1 MLSGCKA
8 RGRAHVRRR
17 SSVRSFLWMLA
28 VLTAVLF
35 SCPLPVHAWQ
45 MVPNP
50 NSGTINVNNFA
61 GENIS
66 APFTNN
72 SGGIININNTGI
84 LTNTGTLDNYGTVDI
99 KAGGTLTNWDTVNN
113 KAGGLLTNSG
123 TLDNT
128 SVLNNE
134 AGATLTNKATETNN
148 GWLTNTGTLT
158 NDVGADFT
166 NYVTVTNVAGATL
179 TNNGTFTNQDGST
192 LSNAGTLTNNG
203 TLTNTGAL
211 TNTGTF
217 TISGGAV
224 FNQNTSATYSGS
236 GSIVVAGTLYNT
248 SYNPFDIA
256 TLAMDGGVF
265 NSDGTGTVTISTAT
279 VAAGKSGTIQGATA
293 IGLTTADIAGSLT
306 ISASITGAGALT
318 KTGAGTLTLSGVN
331 TYLGGTV
338 INAGTLQVGS
348 DGNLGNAAGG
358 LTFSGGILRI
368 TNGFISSRSVTLN
381 AGGGTFDTNGN
392 DLTLSG
398 VIGGAGPLT
407 KAGAGTLTLSGVN
420 TYLGGTV
427 INAGTLRVGSDG
439 NLGNAAGALTFG
451 GGTLLLS
458 GSFASNRSV
467 TLNAG
472 GGIFDTN
479 GNDLTLSGGITGTGS
494 LTKNGTGTLFLT
506 GTDTYTGTTTVNAGA
521 LSVNGS
527 MTSPVTVNA
536 SGTLMGNGTIT
547 GNVTNSGTL
556 APGNSIGT
564 LTIAGDYTH
573 NAGATYQVEANAAGQ
588 SDKLVVTGTATLNG
602 GTVSVLAESGNYQMS
617 TTYTIL
623 TAGSVVGTFDS
634 VTSNLAFLTPT
645 LSYDP
650 TNVYLLL
657 TRNSTNFADVAA
669 TPNQYAVASALDYVS
684 PTAQGDMSTV
694 INSFFSLSAAG
705 ARSAYSQMGGL
716 SHIAVTEAAFSALN
730 GYMDTLANRM
740 SGFTAGG
747 NPSLADAG
755 GILLASRTDV
765 GSDAANTLL
774 AALDNARAQKQSDP
788 TRQGF
793 WMRGYGS
800 MGDRK
805 GDDIASKYDY
815 RNGGILAGFDRK
827 IGESFLAGAS
837 VGYALTRVTMDGL
850 AEAGK
855 AASYQGSLYGA
866 WLGDPWYVNAIAAYG
881 YNRYDTTRDIAFS
894 NINRTAHADYGGH
907 AISGYT
913 ETGYLIRTEAVTII
927 PMASLQAGFLARDG
941 FTETDAGALN
951 LNVDRDYA
959 TSIVG
964 SLGVKLRKTYGT
976 AAGEITPEFRA
987 RWQHEFA
994 DVSTT
999 VNASFADT
1007 PAAVFAVK
1015 GDRGQ
1020 RDSAVFGAGLAWA
1033 TQKNLNLLLS
1043 YDALFAGDRK
1053 EQGVALGMRYTW

>member
-1 MLSGCKA
+1 MLSGCKP

-17 SSVRSFLWMLA
+17 SSVRSFLWMLP
-28 VLTAVLF
+28 VLTVVLF

-45 MVPNP
+45 MAPNP
-50 NSGTINVNNFA
+50 NSGTINVNNYA
-61 GENIS
+61 GENIL

-72 SGGIININNTGI
+72 SAGIININNTGI

-148 GWLTNTGTLT
+148 GWLTNSGSLT
-158 NDVGADFT
+158 NDIGADFT

-192 LSNAGTLTNNG
+192 LTNAGTLTNNG

-211 TNTGTF
+211 TNSGTF
-217 TISGGAV
+217 TISSGAV

-236 GSIVVAGTLYNT
+236 GSIVVAGTIYNT

-256 TLAMDGGVF
+256 TLAMNGGVF
-265 NSDGTGTVTISTAT
+265 NSDGTGTVTINTAM

-306 ISASITGAGALT
+306 ISAPITGAGALT
-318 KTGAGTLTLSGVN
+318 KAGAGTLTLSGVN

-348 DGNLGNAAGG
+348 DSNLGDATGA
-358 LTFSGGILRI
+358 LTFGGSILRI
-368 TNGFISSRSVTLN
+368 TNGFTSSRSVTLN

-398 VIGGAGPLT
+398 NMTGSGALT
-407 KAGAGTLTLSGVN
+407 KAGTGTLTLSGFN

-427 INAGTLRVGSDG
+427 INAGTLQVGSDG
-439 NLGNAAGALTFG
+439 NLGDAAGALTFSG
-451 GGTLLLS
+451 GILKITNGFTS
-458 GSFASNRSV
+458 SRSV

-472 GGIFDTN
+472 GGTFDTN
-479 GNDLTLSGGITGTGS
+479 GNDLTLSGIIDGAGA
-494 LTKNGTGTLFLT
+494 LTKAGTGTLTLS
-506 GTDTYTGTTTVNAGA
+506 GNETYAGATTINAGA

-527 MTSPVTVNA
+527 IASSVTVGA
-536 SGTLMGNGTIT
+536 AGTLMGTGTVTGTVINNGTI
-547 GNVTNSGTL
+547 

-564 LTIAGDYTH
+564 LTIIGNYTQ
-573 NAGATYQVEANAAGQ
+573 NAGTVYQVEVNPAGQ
-588 SDKLVVTGTATLNG
+588 SDKLIVTGTATLNG
-602 GTVSVLAESGNYQMS
+602 GTVSVLAGSGVYGMNTS
-617 TTYTIL
+617 YTIL
-623 TAGSVVGTFDS
+623 TAGSVAGQFTD

-669 TPNQYAVASALDYVS
+669 TPNQYAVASALDHTS
-684 PTAQGDMSTV
+684 STAQGDMSTV
-694 INSFFSLSAAG
+694 INSLLSLSDAG
-705 ARSAYSQMGGL
+705 ARSAYNQMGGL
-716 SHIAVTEAAFSALN
+716 SHTAVTEATFSAFN
-730 GYMDTLANRM
+730 RYMDILANRM
-740 SGFTAGG
+740 NRFAAGG
-747 NPSLADAG
+747 NPSPANAG
-755 GILLASRTDV
+755 FTLLASRTDV
-765 GSDAANTLL
+765 GSDAGNTLL
-774 AALDNARAQKQSDP
+774 AALDNIRAGKQSDP
-788 TRQGF
+788 SRQGF
-793 WMRGYGS
+793 WMSGYGS
-800 MGDRK
+800 TGDRK
-805 GDDIASKYDY
+805 GDDVASKYDY
-815 RNGGILAGFDRK
+815 RNGGIAAGFDRK

-837 VGYALTRVTMDGL
+837 VGYSLMRVTMDGL
-850 AEAGK
+850 AETGK
-855 AASYQGSLYGA
+855 VASYQGSLYGA

-894 NINRTAHADYGGH
+894 AINRTAHADYGGH
-907 AISGYT
+907 AINGYT

-927 PMASLQAGFLARDG
+927 PLASLQAGFLARDG

-951 LNVDRDYA
+951 LDVDRDCA
-959 TSIVG
+959 TSVVG
-964 SLGVKLRKTYGT
+964 SLGVRVRKDIRTE
-976 AAGEITPEFRA
+976 AGEITPELRA
-987 RWQHEFA
+987 RWLHEFA
-994 DVSTT
+994 DDSYT
-999 VNASFADT
+999 VNASLAGS

-1015 GDRGQ
+1015 GDRVQ

-1043 YDALFAGDRK
+1043 YDAVFAGDRK